1 MFSLNLFGKKPQKSE
16 LFAKTDNTTKIIDII
31 TKLRNQVETLEK
43 RNTHT
48 EQKINKLVAEIK
60 KFANTD
66 KKKAMILL
74 NRKNLLDQE
83 IKKNIGMIDVLD
95 RQIISLENTSVNQQ
109 VFKSMQEGNHLI
121 KSSNAELNI
130 DKVED
135 LMDEI
140 EEQKET
146 SQAISD
152 IFSDRVNR
160 MYDDDDLLAQL
171 DEYTEKELEEPI
183 NTTNLR
189 LPEVANKK
197 IIIQKKEEEEQEED
211 LSRLV
216 ASMQN

>member
-16 LFAKTDNTTKIIDII
+16 QFAKTDNTTKIIDII

-60 KFANTD
+60 KIANTD

-140 EEQKET
+140 EDQKET

-189 LPEVANKK
+189 LPEVANNK

-211 LSRLV
+211 LSRLL